1 MDRMLTQ
8 QEKDNIK
15 NGFNNIIIALEKILV
30 MIDKFEQNQASITKL
45 LETNYSATQLENE
58 FKLQDFL
65 KSLLN
70 NTELF

>member
-45 LETNYSATQLENE
+45 LET
-58 FKLQDFL
+58 K
-65 KSLLN
+65 
-70 NTELF
+70 

>member
-1 MDRMLTQ
+1 MQCKRFERKGINMDRMLTQ

-45 LETNYSATQLENE
+45 LET
-58 FKLQDFL
+58 K
-65 KSLLN
+65 
-70 NTELF
+70 